1 MTRSDPSLTVW
12 RKSSHS
18 TGDEDS
24 DCVEVALVNGRPALR
39 DSKDPDGPIL
49 SFTATEW
56 TAFLTTIKN
65 QPGA

>member
-1 MTRSDPSLTVW
+1 MTRSDFSSVVW

-18 TGDEDS
+18 SGMEDS

-49 SFTATEW
+49 SFTAAEW
-56 TAFLTTIKN
+56 AAFLTTLRN
-65 QPGA
+65 HPGA